1 MKEIETQS
9 AIIDYLNLKKHFF
22 FRINNIPVYD
32 PTKKVMRKMP
42 KGSLKGVP
50 DILVLWNGFPV
61 FLEVKAPKGTLSP
74 DQILFKENC
83 KKQGIEYH
91 TIKDVLQVKE
101 IGL

>member
-1 MKEIETQS
+1 MSEIETQS
-9 AIIDYLNLKKHFF
+9 AVIDYLNLKKHFF

-50 DILVLWNGFPV
+50 DIQVLWNGFPV
-61 FLEVKAPKGTLSP
+61 FLEIKAPKGTLSP
-74 DQILFKENC
+74 EQKTFKENC

-91 TIKDVLQVKE
+91 IIKSVDQLKE

>member
-1 MKEIETQS
+1 MSEIETQS

-32 PTKKVMRKMP
+32 HARQAMRRMP

-61 FLEVKAPKGTLSP
+61 FLEVKAPKGKLSP
-74 DQILFKENC
+74 DQIAFKERC
-83 KKQGIEYH
+83 EKQGIEYH